1 MQLSCARLDIKRL
14 ERLCNMDRFRRVE
27 RLHRRAFAWEPQG
40 YIPLGIHIA
49 DPGHAAALTYD
60 DWLNPEPLLEVQTK
74 FLADTL
80 EVGSDLLPVVAI
92 NHTGDAHLTSMF
104 GAKLHMPES
113 TSATL
118 QDVGPTP
125 LPVLDDIGR
134 VETLDLPSMDAGIM
148 PELEHFGRYYRRR
161 LPAWVHVVGP
171 IVGPLS
177 TALELRGSAMLVE
190 LIDRPEE
197 CKKLIALCAE
207 LQCLVTERFHAVVG
221 SQPGGAQPTNFAVAS
236 PGVRLG
242 DDSICNLS
250 REMIQEF
257 CGPIYAWVSERYGDV
272 GHIHF
277 CSLAHSR
284 FDHIYE
290 ALCEMPEVAIV
301 SSQFAFEYYE
311 EHLQQL
317 RGRLAV
323 EAFYGDALR
332 YVCRRYGS
340 FADWAKDFV
349 PRFKNESG
357 LVLYCQV
364 DSVEEGKE
372 MWARWQE
379 AHARA
384 LN

>member
-49 DPGHAAALTYD
+49 NPDHAADLTYD
-60 DWLNPEPLLEVQTK
+60 DWLNPEPLLE
-74 FLADTL
+74 
-80 EVGSDLLPVVAI
+80 
-92 NHTGDAHLTSMF
+92 
-104 GAKLHMPES
+104 
-113 TSATL
+113 
-118 QDVGPTP
+118 
-125 LPVLDDIGR
+125 
-134 VETLDLPSMDAGIM
+134 
-148 PELEHFGRYYRRR
+148 
-161 LPAWVHVVGP
+161 
-171 IVGPLS
+171 
-177 TALELRGSAMLVE
+177 LRGSAMLVD
-190 LIDRPEE
+190 LIDRPEA